1 MPIKHIAI
9 IPDGN
14 RRWAKEHGLPALEGH
29 RRGYDKVKDI
39 GTWCVARGIPF
50 LTVWGFS
57 TENWKRSEEE
67 VAYLMNLIYL
77 ALTKEIGFYNE
88 KGISV
93 KVIGLR
99 DRFPEKILR
108 AITEAETRTAA
119 NTKGQ
124 LNLCINY
131 GGHAEIVE
139 ATKRLIT
146 EGRMPEEITEESFGA
161 ATWFSGIPEPDL
173 IIRTSGEER
182 LSGFLSWS
190 GAYSEL
196 LFIDQHFP
204 DFDEETLDAAIAE
217 FDRRERRF
225 GK

>member
-1 MPIKHIAI
+1 MLKHITI

-14 RRWAKEHGLPALEGH
+14 RRWAKERGLPSLEGH

-39 GTWCVARGIPF
+39 GEWCVARGIPF

-67 VAYLMNLIYL
+67 VNYLMDLIHL

-88 KGISV
+88 KGIRV
-93 KVIGLR
+93 KVMGLR
-99 DRFPEKILR
+99 DGLPEKVLL
-108 AITEAETRTAA
+108 AIEEAEMRTAGNA
-119 NTKGQ
+119 KGQ
-124 LNLCINY
+124 INLCINY
-131 GGHAEIVE
+131 GGHAEIV
-139 ATKRLIT
+139 AAAKKLIA
-146 EGRMPEEITEESFGA
+146 EGRTADEITEETFGA

-173 IIRTSGEER
+173 IIRTSGEQR

-190 GAYSEL
+190 GAYSEM
-196 LFIDQHFP
+196 LFIEKHFP
-204 DFDEETLDAAIAE
+204 DFSESDLDAAIAE